1 MYVYNVLYVDILAQV
16 PCICLHCAMDPAEM
30 QNAEVVQSL
39 ARTEY
44 DACLS
49 MDWEALQ
56 RSTALEYVPFDPD
69 GGVHVLHVACGSVE
83 HPAVGLLEE
92 QDVQEMLTEWAPHI
106 CERKMLEGE
115 DLLTA
120 ALAWTETEQALKFL
134 EEGQNHTNLEDIPMG
149 MQDAMPEN
157 IWFPS
162 GK

>member
-1 MYVYNVLYVDILAQV
+1 
-16 PCICLHCAMDPAEM
+16 M
-30 QNAEVVQSL
+30 QNAEVVQRL

-56 RSTALEYVPFDPD
+56 RATALEYVPFDPF
-69 GGVHVLHVACGSVE
+69 E

-92 QDVQEMLTEWAPHI
+92 QDVQEMLTQWAPHI

-120 ALAWTETEQALKFL
+120 ALAWTETEQALQLL